1 VNVVAAD
8 RAEDPTSG
16 SDPSTPVFIP
26 AGREDLFAI
35 FTPAARSS
43 NGVAVLALPGGG
55 SDPTFGKN
63 QVRRRLAMELAD
75 RGFSVLRINF
85 RGVAESSGA
94 MREVDFGDPWTED
107 AVAAVRWL
115 EARGFH
121 RIVIIGQ
128 CFGGRTAVATARHV
142 GHLLGL
148 ALVGPPVRDVT
159 HGEAI
164 LRRPLSW
171 YLRRAISPRSLRL
184 LIRSDGAKRRR
195 QAVKAKLLRV
205 LTGARRPRHAGAS
218 LVFVDA
224 LKAVL
229 DARIPVLL
237 LYGSTDDFYPDFE
250 FVRTGPLAGTIAAAG
265 DVVTMELVD
274 ARFGGMH
281 SLSTQE
287 IFVDS
292 LVSWIDALVAT
303 DAAVTAGRP

>member
-1 VNVVAAD
+1 MDVAAAAAHD
-8 RAEDPTSG
+8 LSTSR
-16 SDPSTPVFIP
+16 SDSSTPVFIP
-26 AGREDLFAI
+26 AEREDLFGI
-35 FTPAARSS
+35 FTRPSRSA

-63 QVRRRLAMELAD
+63 QVRRRLALELAD
-75 RGFSVLRINF
+75 RGFSVLRMNY
-85 RGVAESSGA
+85 RGVAESGGA

-107 AVAAVRWL
+107 AIAAVRWL
-115 EARGFH
+115 EAGGFD

-142 GHLLGL
+142 RHLMGL

-159 HGEAI
+159 HNEAI

-184 LIRSDGAKRRR
+184 LFRSGGAQRRR
-195 QAVKAKLLRV
+195 QAVKTKIVRTV
-205 LTGARRPRHAGAS
+205 TGAGPPRQAGAS

-224 LKAVL
+224 LKGAL
-229 DARIPVLL
+229 ERRIPVLL

-250 FVRTGPLAGTIAAAG
+250 FVRTGPLAGVIADAG
-265 DVVTMELVD
+265 DLVDVQVVD

-281 SLSTQE
+281 NLSTQE

-292 LVSWIDALVAT
+292 LVSWIDALVPT
-303 DAAVTAGRP
+303 GNVVPAGRT